1 MSIQGLHRFF
11 SIPRLESLGLRG
23 QRVGASDRRILA
35 LREMQAFRRFIFH
48 GSAEC
53 VALDVVRQQRAKK
66 DGYACSGYDQK
77 KDGNCRKMDQQSSS
91 HDGEVTRLNR

>member
-1 MSIQGLHRFF
+1 
-11 SIPRLESLGLRG
+11 
-23 QRVGASDRRILA
+23 
-35 LREMQAFRRFIFH
+35 MQAFRRFIFH

-53 VALDVVRQQRAKK
+53 VALDVVCQQRAKE

-91 HDGEVTRLNR
+91 HDGEVTSLNR